1 MLIIYLCRFVKV
13 RRICLDVLIKYKGL
27 VLSGPGCT
35 NTIYPML
42 SFSNDIV
49 CFMLCSGRID
59 EQPITSYEH

>member
-1 MLIIYLCRFVKV
+1 M